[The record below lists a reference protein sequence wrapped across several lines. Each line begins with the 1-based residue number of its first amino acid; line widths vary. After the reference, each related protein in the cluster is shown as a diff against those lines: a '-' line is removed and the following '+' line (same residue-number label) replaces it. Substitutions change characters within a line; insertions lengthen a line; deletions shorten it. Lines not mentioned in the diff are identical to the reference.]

1 MLRRHAAV
9 RISPQP
15 ARDPDVELMLRV
27 QQDDAAAFEQLL
39 ARHRAGVRQQLWLMV
54 GHRDEADDLTQDV
67 FLKVYRH
74 RKSYQPRARFV
85 TWLYHIVRN
94 VGRNALRTRRR
105 RPVLPLWLEPGGEAH
120 NGTAPLTDRRAEP
133 PAEPIERA
141 ELREQVHG
149 ALAALRVRHR
159 QALVLRQF
167 EGWSHVEIAARFR
180 LTAKAA
186 KSLLYRA
193 RNEMRNALRPY
204 MLAE

>member
-1 MLRRHAAV
+1 MSAAP
-9 RISPQP
+9 IC
-15 ARDPDVELMLRV
+15 DPDVELMLRV
-27 QQDDAAAFEQLL
+27 QQDDEAAFEQLL
-39 ARHRAGVRQQLWLMV
+39 ARHCSGVRQQLWLMV
-54 GHRDEADDLTQDV
+54 GHRDEVEDLTQEV

-74 RKSYQPRARFV
+74 RKSYLPRARFV

-105 RPVLPLWLEPGGEAH
+105 RPVLPLGLEANGEPAPGAG
-120 NGTAPLTDRRAEP
+120 PLPDRRSEP
-133 PAEPIERA
+133 PASPLERD
-141 ELREQVHG
+141 ELREQVQV
-149 ALAALRVRHR
+149 ALAALQVHHR

-167 EGWSHVEIAARFR
+167 EGWSHDEIAARFR
-180 LTAKAA
+180 LTAQAA